1 MNNHGPPNV
10 YITSLVDM
18 RVTQPGHLWGKE
30 VSEAGWVGCI
40 WFTSGRQRPQTPGQV
55 HVKVNIF
62 VPEKKKKKKTGKACV
77 EGDYHLLNPNL
88 DYLSPVFTCT
98 VSFGCKLTIF
108 TTFYSFTKRAFPENN
123 QPEDSTHSG
132 MFLIPFNC
140 CHLPRLQAIGSISF
154 YLGEKLRSG

>member
-62 VPEKKKKKKTGKACV
+62 VPEKKKKKPVKPAWKVITIYLTPTWTT
-77 EGDYHLLNPNL
+77 YHQSSLALFPL
-88 DYLSPVFTCT
+88 V
-98 VSFGCKLTIF
+98 VS
-108 TTFYSFTKRAFPENN
+108 
-123 QPEDSTHSG
+123 
-132 MFLIPFNC
+132 
-140 CHLPRLQAIGSISF
+140 
-154 YLGEKLRSG
+154 